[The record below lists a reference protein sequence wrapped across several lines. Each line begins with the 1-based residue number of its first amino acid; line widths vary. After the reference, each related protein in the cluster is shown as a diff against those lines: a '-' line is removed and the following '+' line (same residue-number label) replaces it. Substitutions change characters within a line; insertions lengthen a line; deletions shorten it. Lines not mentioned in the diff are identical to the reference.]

1 MKTFHINHDSTRLL
15 IFFCGFYTDADC
27 FIEFD
32 NNSSDILFVY
42 DYSDFDVSELNYF
55 DFTPYV
61 EINLIAYSY
70 GVFAAN
76 VAYDFLPVLNKKI
89 AISGTIFPID
99 DNFGI
104 PLKIYDIMLNSFSLD
119 VIKNF
124 KAKMQKNSNGE
135 IKDSKRSLESLK
147 NELISIK
154 NYVLNNKI
162 EENLEFDTVILTKK
176 DRIIPYSA
184 QSAFYSDHHNKIE
197 LEVGHFPFFE
207 FSNFD
212 EILEL

>member
-55 DFTPYV
+55 DFSPYV

-70 GVFAAN
+70 GVFATNA
-76 VAYDFLPVLNKKI
+76 VYDFLPALDKKI

-184 QSAFYSDHHNKIE
+184 QSAFYSDHHNKI
-197 LEVGHFPFFE
+197 VIDCGHFPFFE
-207 FSNFD
+207 FNNFD